1 MKKYSYLSKSVY
13 PLKWLDET
21 VTQLANPL
29 KTDRLPDEENVDSR
43 LQNEIEKQKNLLNG
57 LAFSTLKKRKIKR
70 LFRHYFAMLSY
81 FHRHTFIYGAGKDSH
96 AAALHD
102 RIGELLDFMELHFS
116 TYLKKRTM
124 EKEGT
129 TDKPKRPNPYKLICA
144 LSQDQLGIILKS
156 ADDLRIII
164 SRSLSNIFNQLAPY
178 LSTPY
183 KEDLSPDSMRSHTYS
198 IEERDKQVAID
209 TLQRMIEKIREY

>member
-1 MKKYSYLSKSVY
+1 ME
-13 PLKWLDET
+13 WLDET
-21 VTQLANPL
+21 ITQLANPL
-29 KTDRLPDEENVDSR
+29 KTDGLSHGEDNEENIVSR
-43 LQNEIEKQKNLLNG
+43 LDSEIEWQKNLLNG

-70 LFRHYFAMLSY
+70 LLRHYHATLFL
-81 FHRHTFIYGAGKDSH
+81 FHRNTFLHLDKVKGEENYVASI
-96 AAALHD
+96 HD
-102 RIGELLDFMELHFS
+102 RIGELLDFMELRFC
-116 TYLKKRTM
+116 TYLKKRKT
-124 EKEGT
+124 EREGT
-129 TDKPKRPNPYKLICA
+129 ADKPKRPNPYKLLCS

>member
-1 MKKYSYLSKSVY
+1 M
-13 PLKWLDET
+13 
-21 VTQLANPL
+21 
-29 KTDRLPDEENVDSR
+29 
-43 LQNEIEKQKNLLNG
+43 
-57 LAFSTLKKRKIKR
+57 
-70 LFRHYFAMLSY
+70 
-81 FHRHTFIYGAGKDSH
+81 HRHTFLHFDKPVNGEESYVASI
-96 AAALHD
+96 HD
-102 RIGELLDFMELHFS
+102 RIGELLAFIEIRFS
-116 TYLKKRTM
+116 AYLKNTDNKD
-124 EKEGT
+124 KGGP
-129 TDKPKRPNPYKLICA
+129 TDKLKRLNPYKVICA

-156 ADDLRIII
+156 TDDLRIII